1 MLIRVE
7 KYVCDS
13 MHTEA
18 AKRFHTPRQKGNKLN
33 MKHKRRFGKGMQ
45 MNLKRD
51 HRAKKKAVVF
61 LGIIP
66 IFL

>member
-1 MLIRVE
+1 MIQCTRKPPNDFTHLG
-7 KYVCDS
+7 K
-13 MHTEA
+13 
-18 AKRFHTPRQKGNKLN
+18 KGNKLN
-33 MKHKRRFGKGMQ
+33 MKHKRRFGKRMQ

-51 HRAKKKAVVF
+51 RRAKKKAVVF